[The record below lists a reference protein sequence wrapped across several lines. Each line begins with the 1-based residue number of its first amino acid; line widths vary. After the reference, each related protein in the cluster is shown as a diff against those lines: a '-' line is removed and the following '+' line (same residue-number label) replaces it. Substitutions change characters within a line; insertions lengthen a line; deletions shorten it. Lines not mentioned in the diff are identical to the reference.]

1 MELRS
6 SPTPIES
13 DLLPAQGKL
22 VLIAE
27 DEDSNFIVLDMILRK
42 TFKANIIRAKN
53 GREAVD
59 LAKEHSDVDLII
71 MDIKMPEMDGLEAT
85 KLIKKFN
92 NNVPIIAITA
102 FAMSGDEHKAIEAGC
117 DAYLP
122 KPISRSDLYNKLA
135 VYGFVA

>member
-1 MELRS
+1 
-6 SPTPIES
+6 
-13 DLLPAQGKL
+13 

-42 TFKANIIRAKN
+42 TFKAHVLRAKT

-59 LAKEHSDVDLII
+59 LAKEHPEVNLII
-71 MDIKMPEMDGLEAT
+71 MDIKMPEMDGFEAT
-85 KLIKKFN
+85 RLIKSFN
-92 NNVPIIAITA
+92 KNLPIIAVTA

-122 KPISRSDLYNKLA
+122 KPISRNDLYNLLA
-135 VYGFVA
+135 VYGFKT